1 MKVSKES
8 VTKAVNVLKRGGIVI
23 FPTDTVYCFLA
34 DASDEKAVEKIFKIK
49 NRPKKK
55 PLSLFVKDIKMA
67 KGLALVD
74 DFSNK
79 FLKRFWPGKYTFV
92 LKRSKIKLY
101 GLHKDSVGLR
111 VPKYKPLNDLINKIN
126 RPLVQTSVNISGNEP
141 LNNIKE
147 ILKEFGNDKRVS
159 LIVNAGN
166 LKKPKPSKVIDLSK
180 NKANIIRK

>member
-23 FPTDTVYCFLA
+23 FPTDTVYGFLA

-79 FLKRFWPGKYTFV
+79 FLKR
-92 LKRSKIKLY
+92 LKIIGWILADPMILRNLKII
-101 GLHKDSVGLR
+101 LR
-111 VPKYKPLNDLINKIN
+111 FQKIQINK
-126 RPLVQTSVNISGNEP
+126 GNESFQR
-141 LNNIKE
+141 IC
-147 ILKEFGNDKRVS
+147 
-159 LIVNAGN
+159 
-166 LKKPKPSKVIDLSK
+166 
-180 NKANIIRK
+180 